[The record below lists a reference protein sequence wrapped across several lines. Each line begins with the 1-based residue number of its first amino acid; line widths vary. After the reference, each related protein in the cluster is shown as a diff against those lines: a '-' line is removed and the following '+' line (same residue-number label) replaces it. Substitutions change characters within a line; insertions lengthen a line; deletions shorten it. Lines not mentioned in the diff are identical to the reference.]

1 MAIRI
6 PLPMR
11 RLRFGIV
18 ALAAALAV
26 AGCGNAQHPSDATA
40 ENNGYYV
47 KAGGVY
53 YQLQVSRQLNQF
65 ATEDHQYLTGL
76 PPGTAA
82 PAATQLWYGVFLRA
96 MNNSEQAR
104 KTSDGFDIVDTQGNK
119 YYPVALNST
128 ANQYAWTAMQLKP
141 QGMQPGPDTTAS
153 FGPTQGSLLLFK
165 LNTSVYNN
173 RPLTLQ
179 IHVPGKSTP
188 STVSLDL

>member
-1 MAIRI
+1 
-6 PLPMR
+6 MR

-76 PPGTAA
+76 PSGTAA
-82 PAATQLWYGVFLRA
+82 PSATQLWYGVFLRA
-96 MNNSEQAR
+96 MNDSEQHQLTANR
-104 KTSDGFDIVDTQGNK
+104 FDIVDTKGNK
-119 YYPVALNST
+119 YYPVPVNST
-128 ANQYAWTAMQLKP
+128 
-141 QGMQPGPDTTAS
+141 
-153 FGPTQGSLLLFK
+153 
-165 LNTSVYNN
+165 
-173 RPLTLQ
+173 
-179 IHVPGKSTP
+179 
-188 STVSLDL
+188 